1 MLLKIIEQV
10 DVLIKQMNNKMF
22 VFEVINQIVTSLEK
36 MLDSSLKFHMHGN
49 CNKIKQLQKVVGCI
63 LNLNPTYNL
72 HKFKLVFMS
81 VCLSLHC
88 IIDI

>member
-1 MLLKIIEQV
+1 MHIKMIVLKER
-10 DVLIKQMNNKMF
+10 KNQMYKTLKKMF
-22 VFEVINQIVTSLEK
+22 G
-36 MLDSSLKFHMHGN
+36 SSLKFHMHGN
-49 CNKIKQLQKVVGCI
+49 CNKIKQLQKVVGCCFFNI
-63 LNLNPTYNL
+63 IPMYNL